1 MENGTL
7 FIKAVRNMNLALR
20 WKSCT
25 CLSISTRIYVWVDLV
40 CASLCLQ
47 PSPIICWRDRDN
59 SGMHCG
65 DLSFWS
71 WSIPHGNDLCF
82 SMTTA
87 NAVTP
92 QTDYLK
98 CYVLHLH
105 TLLLCALGRRKL
117 NQVGQIIQGLLADIA
132 VFCCSCVSAF
142 WGRSKDEHCVSL
154 RSFLMLKKG
163 KKSILT
169 FKIQGCSETVWLLKP
184 DLLEDSCVCVWY
196 LECGWIL
203 WNPVRREIWLPQWY
217 VMAISC
223 NISVRTTF
231 FVCW

>member
-1 MENGTL
+1 MENATL
-7 FIKAVRNMNLALR
+7 FIKAVRSMKLALR
-20 WKSCT
+20 WKSCS
-25 CLSISTRIYVWVDLV
+25 CLSISTRIYVWVDLA

-47 PSPIICWRDRDN
+47 PSPIICWRDRDS

-98 CYVLHLH
+98 CYVLHLYS
-105 TLLLCALGRRKL
+105 LLLSAQGRRKL

-132 VFCCSCVSAF
+132 VFCCS
-142 WGRSKDEHCVSL
+142 
-154 RSFLMLKKG
+154 FLGSIQGWTLCKLKKFFDVEEREE
-163 KKSILT
+163 IHIN

-184 DLLEDSCVCVWY
+184 DLLEDSCVCVCY
-196 LECGWIL
+196 VLPG
-203 WNPVRREIWLPQWY
+203 VWLDPL
-217 VMAISC
+217 AS
-223 NISVRTTF
+223 S
-231 FVCW
+231 